1 MNSMIRPLLVMVAVL
16 VLVMDFSSCTPDSYA
31 DENIAEKADS
41 LFSEEG
47 LPGGCRDIKG
57 KETVTIAG
65 IKVDV
70 QVPETKYQGDLL
82 ILHAWNDTREAW
94 CQRSRICSKA
104 VAKGYRVIMPSM
116 GKSIYTR
123 ESYAEARTDWK
134 AFPSASYFMDT
145 LLTAMRSEYC
155 LLQEE
160 GYNFAIGVSAG
171 ARGVVRLVQE
181 LPDLFVSAAALSGE
195 YDPTQMKSDNI
206 YRGFLGDY
214 EEHHV
219 RWTEDENLTHSI
231 GNMRT
236 PLYLGHGKRDD
247 FVPYTQTE
255 GLYNVLRR
263 ELPSLEVRLNLSPDR
278 GGSYAYWNYE
288 INNIFR
294 FFEQAQ
300 ADLPEAP

>member
-1 MNSMIRPLLVMVAVL
+1 MIRPFLVMVVLL
-16 VLVMDFSSCTPDSYA
+16 VLVMDFSSCTPDSYV
-31 DENIAEKADS
+31 DENISEATDS
-41 LFSEEG
+41 SSSGNG
-47 LPGGCRDIKG
+47 LAGGCRKIEG
-57 KETVTIAG
+57 KETVSIAG
-65 IKVDV
+65 VEVEV
-70 QVPETKYQGDLL
+70 QAPETQYQGDLL
-82 ILHAWNDTREAW
+82 ILHAWNDTRQAW

-116 GKSIYTR
+116 GKSIYIR
-123 ESYAEARTDWK
+123 ETYAEARSDWK
-134 AFPSASYFMDT
+134 EFPSASYFMDT
-145 LLTAMRSEYC
+145 LLPAMRSEYC
-155 LLQEE
+155 LLQED
-160 GYNFAIGVSAG
+160 GFNFVIGVSAG
-171 ARGVVRLVQE
+171 ARGVVRMIQE

-195 YDPTQMKSDNI
+195 YDPSQMQRDNI

-214 EEHHV
+214 EEHHD
-219 RWTEDENLTHSI
+219 RWTEGENLTRSVE
-231 GNMRT
+231 NMRT

-263 ELPSLEVRLNLSPDR
+263 ELPDLEVRLNLSPDR